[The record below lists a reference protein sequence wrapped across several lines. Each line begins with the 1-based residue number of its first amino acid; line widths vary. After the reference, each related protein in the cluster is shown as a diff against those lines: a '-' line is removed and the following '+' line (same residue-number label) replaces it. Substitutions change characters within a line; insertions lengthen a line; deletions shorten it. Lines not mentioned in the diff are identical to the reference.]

1 MPSNCWRNALTY
13 PCHEIYDY
21 FPISTLF
28 SSQSKRIA
36 NRHAQNRGLITL
48 WDAGKC
54 AFPRDK
60 GRRNFHARKF
70 ARSSPSS
77 FLVDLERVE
86 NSWWDK
92 KKNSSKIGEKA
103 LILFI
108 GSLTVSGHH
117 VENWAPKFCLSPK
130 MPRRW
135 KSICFDSL
143 FGDGAWRQRRF
154 LGCNNSEL
162 SLSIFNFLRTFDA
175 SFEVIASSR
184 R

>member
-1 MPSNCWRNALTY
+1 MC
-13 PCHEIYDY
+13 I
-21 FPISTLF
+21 
-28 SSQSKRIA
+28 SKRQ
-36 NRHAQNRGLITL
+36 REAQFSREKICSFQPIFLL
-48 WDAGKC
+48 
-54 AFPRDK
+54 
-60 GRRNFHARKF
+60 GR
-70 ARSSPSS
+70 
-77 FLVDLERVE
+77 LERDE

-108 GSLTVSGHH
+108 GSLAVSGHH

-162 SLSIFNFLRTFDA
+162 SISIFFLRSTRA
-175 SFEVIASSR
+175 SRWSR
-184 R
+184 RLDVNQLFGQCLTTFEPFSISVGE